1 MIDTSKDM
9 ALEALLDAAGVE
21 APNLPTDLIK
31 AIYQVEKFHQ
41 FSHERKAPA
50 DALQKLIDEELGN
63 FNRGVQ

>member
-9 ALEALLDAAGVE
+9 ALEALLDAARAE

-31 AIYQVEKFHQ
+31 AIYQIEKIHQ
-41 FSHERKAPA
+41 FSHERKAPS

-63 FNRGVQ
+63 FNRGGQ

>member
-9 ALEALLDAAGVE
+9 ALEALLDAARAE

-31 AIYQVEKFHQ
+31 AIYQVEKIHQ
-41 FSHERKAPA
+41 FSHERKTPS

-63 FNRGVQ
+63 FQRGGQ